1 MLSACNDNRQG
12 QLEQTNRLRQMV
24 EDSVQLGNSE
34 YALATIDS
42 GLTAAKDSDIYYLWL
57 CTKNKANYW
66 GMDAKAMLATNK
78 RISDYLKR
86 NPDST
91 LTRQWV
97 KAECLMSQSVFQT
110 AIMGRPDSGLV
121 YNAKALQAMRHLQG

>member
-57 CTKNKANYW
+57 CTKNKAN
-66 GMDAKAMLATNK
+66 
-78 RISDYLKR
+78 
-86 NPDST
+86 
-91 LTRQWV
+91 
-97 KAECLMSQSVFQT
+97 
-110 AIMGRPDSGLV
+110 
-121 YNAKALQAMRHLQG
+121 